1 MIFKKKTVNK
11 LGIDTDFLHLMKIS
25 TAYRAPWFSASCYLG
40 SAILLKL
47 SLTVINSPLDTNIAL
62 K

>member
-1 MIFKKKTVNK
+1 
-11 LGIDTDFLHLMKIS
+11 MKIS

-47 SLTVINSPLDTNIAL
+47 ILTVINSPVDTNISFEMNFFL
-62 K
+62 GIS